1 MLENRGVAESFG
13 RSQELVRGYGWSV
26 FGVIVLTVL
35 IFIGVG
41 IVFGIFEGVLDN
53 RWISFVLNIVLQ
65 SLTAPFLALA
75 WTTTYYE
82 LRDLKGAEPTAA
94 V

>member
-1 MLENRGVAESFG
+1 
-13 RSQELVRGYGWSV
+13 VRGYGWSV
-26 FGVIVLTVL
+26 FGVIVLTFL

-41 IVFGIFEGVLDN
+41 IVFGILDSAVDSA
-53 RWISFVLNIVLQ
+53 WLSFVLNVILQ
-65 SLTAPFLALA
+65 TVTAPFLALA
-75 WTTTYYE
+75 WTNTYYE